1 MFGEKRISDKELAK
15 TVSKRLVRAGG
26 GSQSALTTVVQQ
38 GTVTLS
44 GMLRYESQRR
54 PILKAISAI
63 TGVSRINDQL
73 KVMPKTN
80 Y

>member
-26 GSQSALTTVVQQ
+26 GSLTALTTVVQQ

-44 GMLRYESQRR
+44 GMLRYE
-54 PILKAISAI
+54 
-63 TGVSRINDQL
+63 
-73 KVMPKTN
+73 
-80 Y
+80 